1 MIPVDGDPPSGH
13 GSDFDAASVRT
24 GPDGRCGMRAAL
36 PANAASAGADVAQYD
51 WDLEAQYP
59 DLDTPASYEAL
70 IRRFN
75 RMIDATQAELGR

>member
-1 MIPVDGDPPSGH
+1 
-13 GSDFDAASVRT
+13 
-24 GPDGRCGMRAAL
+24 MRAAL